1 MFVIRRF
8 RAEDL
13 PQVVLL
19 VDSVFRERYELPMYM
34 NLFTSWP
41 DGFQVV
47 EQDGRVVAF
56 LLGMISGPRQVRV
69 LLLAVNPQFWGHGLG
84 TQLLWT
90 FMRAALTLPADSV
103 TLEVRVSNRRAL
115 SFYQRLGFVIT
126 GMIPG
131 YYKDGESA
139 HVMERPL
146 R

>member
-1 MFVIRRF
+1 MFIIRRF

-19 VDSVFRERYELPMYM
+19 VDSVFRERYDLPMYM
-34 NLFTSWP
+34 NLFSSWP

-47 EQDGRVVAF
+47 EQEGRVVAF

-69 LLLAVNPQFWGHGLG
+69 LLVAVNPQFWGHGLG

-126 GMIPG
+126 GMIPS

-139 HVMERPL
+139 NVMERPL